1 MAAQLAKLPLM
12 IPAGQSLSNAFAP
25 GNGFV
30 VGLVMPPAWTAARL
44 TVQVSVD
51 GTRFHDLYTFEDPT
65 GTTPV
70 EFKVNVVP
78 AAIVAIDPERML
90 MAQSFKLRS
99 GTSDNPVP
107 QAAARAFTV
116 VTVSKLAVTFDVAD
130 ASAAG
135 PT

>member
-1 MAAQLAKLPLM
+1 MAAQLAKLPLT

-30 VGLVMPPAWTAARL
+30 VGLLMPPAWTAARL
-44 TVQVSVD
+44 TVLVSLD
-51 GTRFHDLYTFEDPT
+51 GTNFHDLHVFDEPI

-78 AAIVAIDPERML
+78 GAIVAIDPERML

-99 GTSDNPVP
+99 GTSDVPVP
-107 QAAARAFTV
+107 QAAAREFTV
-116 VTVSKLAVTFDVAD
+116 VTVTKLAVTFDVAEV
-130 ASAAG
+130 S
-135 PT
+135 TT